1 MLKQVCGKVLNKGF
15 FANGGDKLRPGL
27 YVPITRFHSGQVC
40 YFL

>member
-15 FANGGDKLRPGL
+15 LANGGDKLRPGL